1 MTDENV
7 KASEEPVK
15 AKAPKVKASA
25 IVDDERMV
33 ALEALVERQAAE
45 LKTVRYEINGSS
57 SKGVVAMM
65 IGLLA
70 LGAAVTVPMWGSEVV
85 VNDLQST
92 RTLALA
98 TAHLHQAARQSAPF
112 SADLDMVR
120 KAVRRD
126 ADAALLFTAIE
137 PAAKAGVPTV
147 AQLADQFHAL
157 SDRIVLGNVAATGSY
172 WVDSAFRAVTSG
184 IDAVNVSLGGE
195 TLTREMGLV
204 IETHRALE
212 AGDLAK
218 AITTVEQL
226 GGDSGQTATAW
237 LGKAKLRLAL
247 DEALGKLDKLAA
259 KRATQRPGFSL

>member
-1 MTDENV
+1 MTEENV
-7 KASEEPVK
+7 KASEEPAKPKASRVK
-15 AKAPKVKASA
+15 AAAGG
-25 IVDDERMV
+25 DDERFL

-45 LKTVRYEINGSS
+45 LKTARYEINGAG
-57 SKGVVAMM
+57 SKGVVAIM

-70 LGAAVTVPMWGSEVV
+70 LGAAVTVPMWGSEIV

-98 TAHLHQAARQSAPF
+98 TAHLHQAARQAAPF
-112 SADLDMVR
+112 AADLDMVR

-126 ADAALLFTAIE
+126 AEAAALFTAIE

-172 WVDSAFRAVTSG
+172 WVDSAVRVVTSG
-184 IDAVNVSLGGE
+184 LDAVNTSLGGE
-195 TLTREMGLV
+195 TLAREMGMV
-204 IETHRALE
+204 IDTHKALE

-218 AITTVEQL
+218 AVSIVEKL
-226 GGDSGQTATAW
+226 GGDSASTAAVW
-237 LGKAKLRLAL
+237 LGNARLRLAV